1 MAMRSVRVK
10 GQAFRSSYNSSKWF
24 LIVDLFSLTV
34 IWQYLLLCYPHL
46 CFGLMS
52 LIHKI
57 FL

>member
-1 MAMRSVRVK
+1 MRSVRVK